1 MAAPTLSDVLLALA
15 RLEVKQDGLM
25 SAIERLREE
34 TDVHW
39 KKIADLEQKIA
50 VLESRSGPRIHWVTI
65 LVGIIAL
72 VGFGLA
78 IFDRLYQTTTP

>member
-1 MAAPTLSDVLLALA
+1 VAAPTLSDILLALA

-39 KKIADLEQKIA
+39 KKIADLESKIA
-50 VLESRSGPRIHWVTI
+50 VLESQRQPKIHWLTI
-65 LVGIIAL
+65 VVGIVA
-72 VGFGLA
+72 VVAFGFAVL
-78 IFDRLYQTTTP
+78 DRLFVNN